1 MRPAQHACTSHITLW
16 LVLKRQR
23 CPAEH
28 ELTLAELE
36 SACGPRS
43 TPTKASTYTFSLSD
57 VIQ

>member
-1 MRPAQHACTSHITLW
+1 MWAPHHACTWRVTLW
-16 LVLKRQR
+16 LVLTRHLH
-23 CPAEH
+23 PAEH